1 LLLMVKVESRLC
13 IYRSRRERKFMLKE
27 IVVNVG
33 EEETRVAVLED
44 RVPVEI
50 YLERSLNQRL
60 VGNIFKGR
68 VENVL
73 PGMQAAFV
81 NIGLEKNAFL
91 YVEDALPA
99 RLPDGSSSGGSALGA
114 NICDILKQGQ
124 EILVQIVKEPIGTK
138 GPRVTTHIT
147 LPGRYLVLM
156 PTVDYIGI
164 SRRIESE
171 KERERLRELAA
182 RVKPEGMGVIVRT
195 VAEGVE
201 EDDLRQDI
209 TLLTKLWRKILSRA
223 AHGPVPNLVHRD
235 LELVQR
241 ILRDVF
247 TEDVDRLTLDSR
259 YEYEKVLDLL
269 DITGSRLKL
278 KVFLDERENIFEDYG
293 IEQEI
298 EKALKRKVWLK
309 CGGYLVIDQAE
320 ALTAIDV
327 NTGKYVGSTN
337 LEDTVLKTNL
347 DAAREIARQLRLR
360 NIGGI
365 IIVDFIDMNQ
375 EEHRQQVLQVLEEEI
390 KKDKTKTNILGIT
403 QLGLVEMTRKKVR
416 PSLSEVLQRPCPYCE
431 GRGKVLSEETLGIHF
446 KNQISHMARQT
457 LAQTILVEAHPVV
470 AARLIG
476 SGGSNL
482 RDLESKTGKN
492 LYIRGSAN
500 HHIESVTIRPLQDNE
515 DIQAHTLPVKPGEVL
530 EVKVEEPHVSNIND
544 GIARV
549 NGFILDIEGAG
560 ALVGE
565 TIPVEVSKVFRT
577 YAKAR
582 PVRT

>member
-1 LLLMVKVESRLC
+1 MFR
-13 IYRSRRERKFMLKE
+13 E
-27 IVVNVG
+27 IVVNVN

-44 RVPVEI
+44 RIPVEI
-50 YLERSLNQRL
+50 YIEREINQRL

-91 YVEDALPA
+91 YVEDALPS
-99 RLPDGSSSGGSALGA
+99 RTPETNGLSGSALGSA

-124 EILVQIVKEPIGTK
+124 ETLVQIVKEPIGTK
-138 GPRVTTHIT
+138 GPRVTIHIT

-164 SRRIESE
+164 SRRIEAE
-171 KERERLRELAA
+171 KERERLKELAA
-182 RVKPEGMGVIVRT
+182 RVKPEGMGLIVRT

-201 EDDLRQDI
+201 EEELRQDI
-209 TLLTKLWRKILSRA
+209 TVLTKLWRKILSRS
-223 AHGPVPNLVHRD
+223 AHGTVPNLVHRD

-241 ILRDVF
+241 ILRDIF

-278 KVFLDERENIFEDYG
+278 KVFLDERENIFEEYG

-309 CGGYLVIDQAE
+309 SGGYLVIDQSE

-337 LEDTVLKTNL
+337 LEDTVVKTNL
-347 DAAREIARQLRLR
+347 EAAREISRQLRLR

-365 IIVDFIDMNQ
+365 VIVDFIDMT
-375 EEHRQQVLQVLEEEI
+375 EESHRQEVLQALEAEI

-416 PSLSEVLQRPCPYCE
+416 PSLSEVLQKPCPYCE

-446 KNQISHMARQT
+446 KNQIYNMARQT
-457 LAQTILVEAHPVV
+457 EAQTILVEANPVV

-476 SGGSNL
+476 SGGANL

-492 LYIRGSAN
+492 LYIRGSTN
-500 HHIESVTIRPLQDNE
+500 QHIESVAIRPMYDNE
-515 DIQAHTLPVKPGEVL
+515 GIQAHNFPVKPGEVL
-530 EVKVEEPHVSNIND
+530 EVKVEEPHVTNIND

-560 ALVGE
+560 TLVGE
-565 TIPVEVSKVFRT
+565 TIPVEVSKVYRT

-582 PVRT
+582 PVKI

>member
-1 LLLMVKVESRLC
+1 MRGKVL
-13 IYRSRRERKFMLKE
+13 MLKE
-27 IVVNVG
+27 IIINAG

-44 RVPVEI
+44 KVLAEI
-50 YLERSLNQRL
+50 YIERAVNQRL

-91 YVEDALPA
+91 YVEDALPT
-99 RLPDGSSSGGSALGA
+99 RMPHGNGQDGSALGN
-114 NICDILKQGQ
+114 NICDVLKPGQ
-124 EILVQIVKEPIGTK
+124 EVVVQIVKEPIGTK

-164 SRRIESE
+164 SRRIECE
-171 KERERLRELAA
+171 KERERLKELASQ
-182 RVKPEGMGVIVRT
+182 VKPEGMGVIVRT

-201 EDDLRQDI
+201 EEEISQDVA
-209 TLLTKLWRKILSRA
+209 LLNKLWRKVLSRA
-223 AHGPVPNLVHRD
+223 ARGAAPNLVHRD
-235 LELVQR
+235 LELIQR

-247 TEDVDRLTLDSR
+247 TEDVDRLILDSR

-269 DITGSRLKL
+269 DVTDPHLKS

-293 IEQEI
+293 TEQEI

-320 ALTAIDV
+320 AMTAIDV
-327 NTGKYVGSTN
+327 NTGKYVGTTN
-337 LEDTVLKTNL
+337 LEDTVLKTNME
-347 DAAREIARQLRLR
+347 AAREIARQLRLR

-365 IIVDFIDMNQ
+365 VIIDFIDMTQ
-375 EEHRQQVLQVLEEEI
+375 ESNRQGVLKALEEEI

-416 PSLSEVLQRPCPYCE
+416 PSLAEVIQKPCPYCE
-431 GRGKVLSEETLGIHF
+431 GKGKVMSEETLGIYF
-446 KNQISHMARQT
+446 KNQIYNMARKT
-457 LAQTILVEAHPVV
+457 SANTILVEVNPVV

-476 SGGSNL
+476 SGGANL
-482 RDLESKTGKN
+482 RELESKTGKS
-492 LYIRGSAN
+492 LYIRGSSGQ
-500 HHIESVTIRPLQDNE
+500 HIESITIRPLQDNE
-515 DIQAHTLPVKPGEVL
+515 ELQARTFPVKPGEVL
-530 EVKVEEPHVSNIND
+530 EVRVEEPHVSNIHD

-565 TIPVEVSKVFRT
+565 TIPVEVSKVYRT

>member
-1 LLLMVKVESRLC
+1 
-13 IYRSRRERKFMLKE
+13 MLKE
-27 IVVNVG
+27 IIVNVG

-44 RVPVEI
+44 KTAVEI
-50 YLERSLNQRL
+50 YIERSVNQRL
-60 VGNIFKGR
+60 VGNIFKGQ

-99 RLPDGSSSGGSALGA
+99 TSAEGFDQGDSILGA
-114 NICDILKQGQ
+114 NISDILKQGQ
-124 EILVQIVKEPIGTK
+124 EVLVQIVKEPIGTK

-171 KERERLRELAA
+171 KERERLKDLAS
-182 RVKPEGMGVIVRT
+182 RVKPDGMGIIVRT
-195 VAEGVE
+195 VAEGME
-201 EDDLRQDI
+201 EEEFRQDI
-209 TLLTKLWRKILSRA
+209 ILLTKLWRKILSRA

-235 LELVQR
+235 LELIQR

-247 TEDVDRLTLDSR
+247 TEDVDRLILDSR

-269 DITGSRLKL
+269 DIISPRLKF
-278 KVFLDERENIFEDYG
+278 KVILDERENVFQDYG

-309 CGGYLVIDQAE
+309 SGGYLVIDQAE
-320 ALTAIDV
+320 ALTAVDV
-327 NTGKYVGSTN
+327 NTGKYVGSIN

-347 DAAREIARQLRLR
+347 EAAQEIARQLRLR

-365 IIVDFIDMNQ
+365 IIVDFIDMNK
-375 EEHRQQVLQVLEEEI
+375 EVHRQEVLHALEEEI

-416 PSLSEVLQRPCPYCE
+416 PSLAEVVQKPCPYCE
-431 GRGKVLSEETLGIHF
+431 GKGKVLSEETLGIHF
-446 KNQISHMARQT
+446 KNQIYNVARRT
-457 LAQTILVEAHPVV
+457 PAHTILVEANPAV

-476 SGGSNL
+476 SGGANL
-482 RDLESKTGKN
+482 RDLESKTGKS
-492 LYIRGSAN
+492 LYIRGSTS
-500 HHIESVTIRPLQDNE
+500 HHIESVTIRPLTDNE
-515 DIQAHTLPVKPGEVL
+515 EIQAQTLPVRPGEVL
-530 EVKVEEPHVSNIND
+530 EVRVEEPHVTNIND

-565 TIPVEVSKVFRT
+565 TIPVEVSKVYRT
-577 YAKAR
+577 YAKAKQ
-582 PVRT
+582 VKS

>member
-1 LLLMVKVESRLC
+1 
-13 IYRSRRERKFMLKE
+13 MLKE
-27 IVVNVG
+27 IVINVG

-44 RVPVEI
+44 KVPVEI
-50 YLERSLNQRL
+50 YIERSLNQRL

-99 RLPDGSSSGGSALGA
+99 RSPEGNGSSSVLGA
-114 NICDILKQGQ
+114 NIGDILKQGQ

-147 LPGRYLVLM
+147 LPARFLVLM

-171 KERERLRELAA
+171 KDRERLKEMAG

-195 VAEGVE
+195 VAEGVLE
-201 EDDLRQDI
+201 EEIRQDVS
-209 TLLTKLWRKILSRA
+209 LLSKLWRKILNRS

-235 LELVQR
+235 LELVHR

-247 TEDVDRLTLDSR
+247 TEDVDRLTVDSR

-269 DITGSRLKL
+269 DIIGPQLKL
-278 KVFLDERENIFEDYG
+278 KVFLDDRINIFEDYG
-293 IEQEI
+293 IQQEI
-298 EKALKRKVWLK
+298 EKLLKRKVWLK
-309 CGGYLVIDQAE
+309 CGGYLVVDQAE

-327 NTGKYVGSTN
+327 NTGKYVGTIN
-337 LEDTVLKTNL
+337 LEDTVLRTNI

-365 IIVDFIDMNQ
+365 IIVDFIDMIE

-416 PSLSEVLQRPCPYCE
+416 PSLTEVLQKTCPYCE
-431 GRGKVLSEETLGIHF
+431 GRGKVMSEETLGIHF

-457 LAQTILVEAHPVV
+457 KAETILVEANPVV

-476 SGGSNL
+476 SGGVSL
-482 RDLESKTGKN
+482 RELEQKTGKN
-492 LYIRGSAN
+492 LYIRGTGS
-500 HHIESVTIRPLQDNE
+500 HHIESVIIRPLQDNE
-515 DIQAHTLPVKPGEVL
+515 EIQAHTLPVRPGEVL
-530 EVKVEEPHVSNIND
+530 EVRVEEPHISNTND
-544 GIARV
+544 GIARI
-549 NGFILDIEGAG
+549 NGYILDIEGAG
-560 ALVGE
+560 TMVGE
-565 TIPVEVSKVFRT
+565 TISVEVSKVYRT

-582 PVRT
+582 PVRF

>member
-1 LLLMVKVESRLC
+1 
-13 IYRSRRERKFMLKE
+13 MLKE

-44 RVPVEI
+44 KMLVEI
-50 YLERSLNQRL
+50 YIERSINQRL

-99 RLPDGSSSGGSALGA
+99 NSPDGSGHGGYALGA

-171 KERERLRELAA
+171 KERERLKDLAS

-201 EDDLRQDI
+201 EEELSQDI
-209 TLLTKLWRKILSRA
+209 ALLTKLWRKILSRA
-223 AHGPVPNLVHRD
+223 AHGTVPNVVHRD

-247 TEDVDRLTLDSR
+247 TEDVDRLILDSR
-259 YEYEKVLDLL
+259 YEYEKVLELQ
-269 DITGSRLKL
+269 DISNPRLKL
-278 KVFLDERENIFEDYG
+278 KVFLDERENIFEEYG

-298 EKALKRKVWLK
+298 ERALNHKVWLK

-327 NTGKYVGSTN
+327 NTGKYVGTTN

-347 DAAREIARQLRLR
+347 DAACEIARQLRLR
-360 NIGGI
+360 KIGGI
-365 IIVDFIDMNQ
+365 VIVDFIDMTQ
-375 EEHRQQVLQVLEEEI
+375 EAHRNQVLQVLEEEV
-390 KKDKTKTNILGIT
+390 KKDKTKTNVLGIT

-416 PSLSEVLQRPCPYCE
+416 PSLAEVLQKPCPYCE
-431 GRGKVLSEETLGIHF
+431 GRGKVLSEETLGINF
-446 KNQISHMARQT
+446 KNQIYNAARQT
-457 LAQTILVEAHPVV
+457 TAQTILVEANPVV

-476 SGGSNL
+476 SGGASL
-482 RDLESKTGKN
+482 RDLENKTGKS
-492 LYIRGSAN
+492 LYIRGSTG
-500 HHIESVTIRPLQDNE
+500 HHIESVTIRPLHDNE
-515 DIQAHTLPVKPGEVL
+515 EIKANTLPVKPGEVL
-530 EVKVEEPHVSNIND
+530 EVRVEEPHVTNFHD

-549 NGFILDIEGAG
+549 NGFILDIEGA
-560 ALVGE
+560 AAFVGE
-565 TIPVEVSKVFRT
+565 TIPVEVSKVYRT

-582 PVRT
+582 PVRI

>member
-1 LLLMVKVESRLC
+1 
-13 IYRSRRERKFMLKE
+13 MLKE

-44 RVPVEI
+44 KVLVEI
-50 YLERSLNQRL
+50 YIERSINQRL

-91 YVEDALPA
+91 YVEDALPSNS
-99 RLPDGSSSGGSALGA
+99 PEGSGQTGYTLGT

-124 EILVQIVKEPIGTK
+124 EIMVQIVKEPIGTK

-147 LPGRYLVLM
+147 LPGRFLVLM

-171 KERERLRELAA
+171 RERERLKELAN
-182 RVKPEGMGVIVRT
+182 RVKPEGMGAIVRT

-201 EDDLRQDI
+201 EEEMRQDI
-209 TLLTKLWRKILSRA
+209 ALLTKLWRKILSRS
-223 AHGPVPNLVHRD
+223 AHGTVPNVVHRD

-247 TEDVDRLTLDSR
+247 TEDVDRLILDSR
-259 YEYEKVLDLL
+259 YEYEKVLEFV
-269 DITGSRLKL
+269 DISDPRLKL
-278 KVFLDERENIFEDYG
+278 KVSLDERENIFTEYG

-298 EKALKRKVWLK
+298 EKALKQKVWLK
-309 CGGYLVIDQAE
+309 CGGYLVIDQSE

-327 NTGKYVGSTN
+327 NTGKFVGTTN

-347 DAAREIARQLRLR
+347 EAVSEIARQLRLR
-360 NIGGI
+360 KIGGI
-365 IIVDFIDMNQ
+365 VIVDFIDMSQ
-375 EEHRQQVLQVLEEEI
+375 EAHRNKVLQALEEEI
-390 KKDKTKTNILGIT
+390 RKDKTKTNILGIT

-416 PSLSEVLQRPCPYCE
+416 PSLSEVLQKPCPYCD
-431 GRGKVLSEETLGIHF
+431 GRGKVLSEETLGINY
-446 KNQISHMARQT
+446 KNQIYNIARQT
-457 LAQTILVEAHPVV
+457 TAQTILVEANPVV

-476 SGGSNL
+476 SGGASL
-482 RDLESKTGKN
+482 RDLESKTGKS
-492 LYIRGSAN
+492 LYIRGSTS
-500 HHIESVTIRPLQDNE
+500 HHIESITIRPLQDNE
-515 DIQAHTLPVKPGEVL
+515 EIHANTLPVKPGEVL
-530 EVKVEEPHVSNIND
+530 EVRVEEPHVTNYHD

-565 TIPVEVSKVFRT
+565 IIPVEVSKVYRT

>member
-1 LLLMVKVESRLC
+1 
-13 IYRSRRERKFMLKE
+13 MLKE

-44 RVPVEI
+44 KVPVEI
-50 YLERSLNQRL
+50 YIERSVNQRL

-99 RLPDGSSSGGSALGA
+99 RSPDGNGHSGSALGA

-124 EILVQIVKEPIGTK
+124 DVLVQIVKEPIGTK
-138 GPRVTTHIT
+138 GPRVTTHVT

-164 SRRIESE
+164 SRRIDSE
-171 KERERLRELAA
+171 KERERLKELAS

-201 EDDLRQDI
+201 EEEFRQDI
-209 TLLTKLWRKILSRA
+209 TLLTKLWKKILSRA

-269 DITGSRLKL
+269 DITGPRLKL
-278 KVFLDERENIFEDYG
+278 KVFLDERDNIFEDYG
-293 IEQEI
+293 VEQEI

-320 ALTAIDV
+320 ALTAVDV
-327 NTGKYVGSTN
+327 NTGKYVGTTN
-337 LEDTVLKTNL
+337 LEETVYKTNL
-347 DAAREIARQLRLR
+347 DAARELARQLRLR

-365 IIVDFIDMNQ
+365 VIVDFIDMAQ
-375 EEHRQQVLQVLEEEI
+375 EDHRQEVLHTLEEEI

-416 PSLSEVLQRPCPYCE
+416 PSLAEVLQKSCPYCE

-446 KNQISHMARQT
+446 KNQIFNMARQT
-457 LAQTILVEAHPVV
+457 TAQTILVEANPVV

-482 RDLESKTGKN
+482 RDLESKTGKS
-492 LYIRGSAN
+492 LYIRGSTT
-500 HHIESVTIRPLQDNE
+500 HHIESVTIRPLQDSDE
-515 DIQAHTLPVKPGEVL
+515 IQAHTLPVKPGEVL
-530 EVKVEEPHVSNIND
+530 EVRVEEPHVSNIHD

-560 ALVGE
+560 SLVGE
-565 TIPVEVSKVFRT
+565 IIPVEVSKVYRT

>member
-1 LLLMVKVESRLC
+1 
-13 IYRSRRERKFMLKE
+13 MLKD

-44 RVPVEI
+44 KVSVEI
-50 YLERSLNQRL
+50 YIERSVNQRL

-81 NIGLEKNAFL
+81 NIGMEKNAFL

-99 RLPDGSSSGGSALGA
+99 RSTDGNGHRGSAMGA
-114 NICDILKQGQ
+114 NISDILKQGQ
-124 EILVQIVKEPIGTK
+124 EVMVQIVKEPIGTK

-164 SRRIESE
+164 SRRIEDE
-171 KERERLRELAA
+171 KERERLKDLAT
-182 RVKPEGMGVIVRT
+182 RVKPDGMGMIVRT

-201 EDDLRQDI
+201 EEEFRQDI
-209 TLLTKLWRKILSRA
+209 TLLTKLWKKILSRA
-223 AHGPVPNLVHRD
+223 AHGPAPNLVHRD

-327 NTGKYVGSTN
+327 NTGKYVGTTS
-337 LEDTVLKTNL
+337 LEDTVHRTNI

-365 IIVDFIDMNQ
+365 VIVDFIDMAQ
-375 EEHRQQVLQVLEEEI
+375 EEHRQEVLQVLEEEI
-390 KKDKTKTNILGIT
+390 RRDKTKTNILGIT

-416 PSLSEVLQRPCPYCE
+416 PSLAEVLQNSCPYCE

-446 KNQISHMARQT
+446 KNQIYNKSRHT
-457 LAQTILVEAHPVV
+457 SAQTILVEANPAV

-476 SGGSNL
+476 SGGANL
-482 RDLESKTGKN
+482 RDLENKTGKN
-492 LYIRGSAN
+492 LYIRGSTS
-500 HHIESVTIRPLQDNE
+500 HHIESVTIRPLQDSDE
-515 DIQAHTLPVKPGEVL
+515 IQAHTLPVKPGEVI
-530 EVKVEEPHVSNIND
+530 EVRVEEPHVTNNFD

-560 ALVGE
+560 SLVGE

-582 PVRT
+582 VVRA

>member
-1 LLLMVKVESRLC
+1 
-13 IYRSRRERKFMLKE
+13 MLKE
-27 IVVNVG
+27 IIVNVC

-44 RVPVEI
+44 KVPVEI
-50 YLERSLNQRL
+50 YIERSINQRL
-60 VGNIFKGR
+60 VGNIFKGQ

-99 RLPDGSSSGGSALGA
+99 RWPEGNGQGGSALGA

-124 EILVQIVKEPIGTK
+124 EVMVQIVKEPIGTK

-147 LPGRYLVLM
+147 LPGRFLVLM

-164 SRRIESE
+164 SRRIETE
-171 KERERLRELAA
+171 KERDRLKDLAS

-201 EDDLRQDI
+201 EEEFRQDI
-209 TLLTKLWRKILSRA
+209 TLLTKLWRKILSRS

-247 TEDVDRLTLDSR
+247 TGDVDRLTLDSR

-278 KVFLDERENIFEDYG
+278 KVFLDDRENVFEEYG

-320 ALTAIDV
+320 ALTAVDV
-327 NTGKYVGSTN
+327 NTGKYVGTTN
-337 LEDTVLKTNL
+337 LEDTVLRTNL
-347 DAAREIARQLRLR
+347 EAAHEIARQLRLR

-365 IIVDFIDMNQ
+365 VIVDFIDMTQ
-375 EEHRQQVLQVLEEEI
+375 EENRQEVLQALEEEI
-390 KKDKTKTNILGIT
+390 KRDKTKTNILGIT

-416 PSLSEVLQRPCPYCE
+416 PSLAEVLQKPCPYCE

-446 KNQISHMARQT
+446 KNQIYNMARQT
-457 LAQTILVEAHPVV
+457 SAQTILVEANPVV

-476 SGGSNL
+476 SGGANL
-482 RDLESKTGKN
+482 RDLESKTGKS
-492 LYIRGSAN
+492 LYIRGSAS

-515 DIQAHTLPVKPGEVL
+515 EIQAHTLPVSPGEVL
-530 EVKVEEPHVSNIND
+530 EVRVEEPHVSNLND

-565 TIPVEVSKVFRT
+565 IIPVEVSKVYRT

-582 PVRT
+582 PVKI